1 MMLDNSNTTFVLFMI
16 VVLPRK
22 WEMNA
27 RVFYCKEKWEGIF
40 SLP

>member
-1 MMLDNSNTTFVLFMI
+1 MLDNSNKLLVLFMI

-27 RVFYCKEKWEGIF
+27 RTFYFKEKGEGIA